1 MIVSVCK
8 IQKRKFYRLMIDFR
22 LLNANSMYAGS
33 SRFTCRD
40 EQGNVRNLSISPED
54 STFAFFLHRYIS
66 IAQNGERR
74 QN

>member
-1 MIVSVCK
+1 
-8 IQKRKFYRLMIDFR
+8 
-22 LLNANSMYAGS
+22 MYAGS

-54 STFAFFLHRYIS
+54 STFAFFLRYIS